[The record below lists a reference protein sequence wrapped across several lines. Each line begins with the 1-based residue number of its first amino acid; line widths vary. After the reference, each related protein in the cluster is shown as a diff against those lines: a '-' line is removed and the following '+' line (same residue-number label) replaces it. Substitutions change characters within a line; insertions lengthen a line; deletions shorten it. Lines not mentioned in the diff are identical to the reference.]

1 MGFLLN
7 SLLLQGGG
15 DFRLVDDPAPQLG
28 GNLDINGYNIVG
40 TGSIDINGDITA
52 NTLIGALRGEVC
64 FQAKAGEAITKGQPV
79 YISNFDVTGNKP
91 VVGIADADDINKMP
105 AFGLAKET
113 AGVNANININTFG
126 TLSNIDTSSFNLG
139 DILYVST
146 SGTLTA
152 TKPTGESAQIQ
163 NVGKVQRVHATNG
176 SIKVGGAGR
185 TNDTPNL
192 NDGNVF
198 IGNASNQTE
207 SRALTYNDIN
217 GNITVNEGTF
227 LDGINVGFSGTITTD
242 RINVADANFYL
253 DRSNSNFPLLNFDV
267 DDYIGFNRSDTYFST
282 VVANEQIL
290 KTDSEGMKIKGDKA
304 LSIGG
309 DNSDT
314 PPATPLAQL
323 YLGGVHNAGYN
334 AGIKLFIDGY
344 DNETSQEVIKSVDE
358 NGNVDFL
365 LESGVNYPI
374 LTSRGQTIFTEADR
388 TTYGSGVDLDD
399 MKTAGIYMVG
409 VQATN
414 LPPQRDTTESS
425 YVLHVYT
432 WGEQNGVQILYSTDR
447 DSNDKHNAIYSRCW
461 ESTLWTDW
469 NCISSTPEILCDLS
483 VSIGS
488 TYTNFTVAET
498 FSTITTRYKQLMIM
512 FDSSIHDGSLMFHAP
527 FLALNET
534 FEYGKYSTRYVNFKT
549 PTSTS
554 STTWQAAASGVTLT
568 RIRMI
573 GYR

>member
-7 SLLLQGGG
+7 GLLLKGG
-15 DFRLVDDPAPQLG
+15 DGDFKLVDDSAPQLG
-28 GNLDINGYNIVG
+28 GNLDINGYSITG
-40 TGSIDINGDITA
+40 TGNIDINGEVTA

-64 FQAKAGEAITKGQPV
+64 FQAKAGEAITKGQPI

-91 VVGIADADDINKMP
+91 IVGIADADDINKMP

-323 YLGGVHNAGYN
+323 YLGGVHNTGYN
-334 AGIKLFIDGY
+334 SGTKILVDSY
-344 DNETSQEVIKSVDE
+344 DNETSREVMKFVDE
-358 NGNVDFL
+358 NDNVDFL
-365 LESGVNYPI
+365 LQSGINYPI
-374 LTSRGQTIFTEADR
+374 LTSRGQTIFSEANR
-388 TTYGSGVDLDD
+388 TTYGLGVDLDD

-414 LPPQRDTTESS
+414 LPPQRDTNESS
-425 YVLHVYT
+425 YVMNVYT
-432 WGEQNGVQILYSTDR
+432 WGSFNGIQILYSTDR
-447 DSNDKHNAIYSRCW
+447 DSTTKHNAIYSRCW
-461 ESTLWTDW
+461 ESTSWTDW
-469 NCISSTPEILCDLS
+469 NCVSSTPETLCDLS

-488 TYTNFTVAET
+488 TYTNFTVGESLT
-498 FSTITTRYKQLMIM
+498 TINARYKQILIM
-512 FDSSIHDGSLMFHAP
+512 YESSTHDGSIILAP
-527 FLALNET
+527 SLAVNET
-534 FEYGKYSTRYVNFKT
+534 FEIGKYSTRYVNFKT

>member
-7 SLLLQGGG
+7 SILLQGGG

-52 NTLIGALRGEVC
+52 NTLIGALQGEVC

-91 VVGIADADDINKMP
+91 VVGIADADDVNKMP

-113 AGVNANININTFG
+113 VGANANVDIVTFG
-126 TLSNIDTSSFNLG
+126 TLSNIDTSSFSLG
-139 DILYVST
+139 DILYIST
-146 SGTLTA
+146 TGTLTA
-152 TKPTGESAQIQ
+152 TKPTGETALIQ
-163 NVGKVQRVHATNG
+163 NIGKVQRVHATNG

-207 SRALTYNDIN
+207 SRQLQSGDIN
-217 GNITVNEGTF
+217 F
-227 LDGINVGFSGTITTD
+227 DGLNVGFTTTITNN
-242 RINVADANFYL
+242 RIKIGDGNFYI
-253 DRSNSNFPLLNFDV
+253 DRGNSNLPLIGFDPN
-267 DDYIGFNRSDTYFST
+267 DYIAYNRTDDKLSTIIGGTEITKTSDGGIGING
-282 VVANEQIL
+282 AR
-290 KTDSEGMKIKGDKA
+290 G

-309 DNSDT
+309 DNTNT
-314 PPATPLAQL
+314 PPSTPLAQL
-323 YLGGVHNAGYN
+323 YLGGLDNSGFN
-334 AGIKLFIDGY
+334 NSTKLWVDGY
-344 DNETSQEVIKSVDE
+344 DNETARDVVKFTDE
-358 NGNVDFL
+358 NGNNDFNVR
-365 LESGVNYPI
+365 SGVNYPI
-374 LTSRGQTIFTEADR
+374 LTSRGQTIFSEADR
-388 TTYGSGVDLDD
+388 TMYGSGVDLNN

-409 VQATN
+409 IQATN
-414 LPPQRDTTESS
+414 LPPQRDTNESS
-425 YVLHVYT
+425 YTLVVYT

-469 NCISSTPEILCDLS
+469 NCISSTPETLCDLN
-483 VSIGS
+483 VSIGAS
-488 TYTNFTVAET
+488 YTNFTVAET
-498 FSTITTRYKQLMIM
+498 LSTINNRYKQILIIYE
-512 FDSSIHDGSLMFHAP
+512 SSINDGSIILAP
-527 FLALNET
+527 TLAVNEI
-534 FEYGKYSTRYVNFKT
+534 FEIGKYSTRYVNFRT

-554 STTWQAAASGVTLT
+554 STTWQAYGGTVTVT